1 MQTKDVLSLLE
12 LSEEYIRF
20 LISDCSYL
28 KNAEELNDQ
37 LAQHQ
42 QEIKDFD
49 ETILADDDIVGFLF
63 MC

>member
-37 LAQHQ
+37 LAHHQ

-63 MC
+63 VC